1 MQQDI
6 LNNIMTY
13 NVYELLKSTKIGN
26 IKKDIYE
33 SIIQECPNFLKAY
46 NLIKYQ
52 AKDPLS
58 FKQI

>member
-1 MQQDI
+1 MI
-6 LNNIMTY
+6 Y
-13 NVYELLKSTKIGN
+13 NFYELLKSTKIGN

-33 SIIQECPNFLKAY
+33 QIVRECPNFLKAF

-58 FKQI
+58 FKQIELINRKF